1 MAVNKDILLVAE
13 TVSNEKGVPQKVI
26 FEAIED
32 ALEVATKKK
41 STDEIDVRVAIDTKT
56 GNYETFRRWTVVE
69 NEEELQDPDIEMT
82 LEQVIEEYP
91 HAKVGDVIEKTIES
105 VEFGRISA
113 QIAKH
118 IIIQKVREA
127 ERMQVANQY
136 RERLGQIING
146 TVKKLTRD
154 YIILDLSTNAEGF
167 IPREQM
173 LPREMVRVGERIRA
187 YLYEI
192 SDDPKGPQIFL
203 SRTHKGMLIELFR
216 IEVPEIGEDVIEI
229 KAAARD
235 PGARSK
241 IAVKTNDGRID
252 PRGACIGMRG
262 SRVQAVSGE
271 LGGERIDVVLW
282 DDNPVQL
289 VINAMEPAEVASIV
303 VNEDTHSM
311 DLAVK
316 ESQLSQAIGKGGQN
330 VTLASE
336 LSGWT
341 LNIMTEEQALEKLG
355 AEDEKLITSFMSQ
368 LNLGRDVAQTL
379 VEEGFTTV
387 EEIAYVPVE
396 ELLEIESI
404 DESVLN
410 TLREKAKDYM
420 LMQAIAKEA
429 AMGGREPAED
439 LLTMEGMTRDV
450 ALRLAGHGIITRED
464 LAEQAV
470 DDLLEIDGMDEAT
483 AGSLIMTARKIWF
496 EE

>member
-1 MAVNKDILLVAE
+1 MNKEILLVAE

-26 FEAIED
+26 FEAIEN

-41 STDEIDVRVAIDTKT
+41 STEEIEVRVAIDTKT
-56 GNYETFRRWTVVE
+56 GDHETFRQWTVVASDDDLE
-69 NEEELQDPDIEMT
+69 NPDAEMT
-82 LEQVIEEYP
+82 LEQVAEEYP
-91 HAKVGDVIEKTIES
+91 EAEVGDIIEEKIES
-105 VEFGRISA
+105 EGFGRISA

-136 RERLGQIING
+136 RERLGQLING
-146 TVKKLTRD
+146 VVKKLTRD
-154 YIILDLSTNAEGF
+154 YIILDLGSNAEGF
-167 IPREQM
+167 ILREHM

-187 YLYEI
+187 YLYEV

-216 IEVPEIGEDVIEI
+216 IEVPEIGEDVIQI

-271 LGGERIDVVLW
+271 LGGERIDVVMW
-282 DDNPVQL
+282 DENPVQL

-311 DLAVK
+311 DLAIK

-330 VTLASE
+330 VNLASQ

-341 LNIMTEEQALEKLG
+341 LNIMSEEQALEKHD
-355 AEDEKLITSFMSQ
+355 AEDEKLINAFMTQ
-368 LNLGRDVAQTL
+368 LRLTKEVAQTL
-379 VEEGFTTV
+379 VDEGFTTA
-387 EEIAYVPVE
+387 EEIAYIPME
-396 ELLEIESI
+396 ELLEIDSL
-404 DESVLN
+404 DEEVL
-410 TLREKAKDYM
+410 TGIREKAKDYM
-420 LMQAIAKEA
+420 LMQAIAKEEA
-429 AMGGREPAED
+429 RGNTEPAED
-439 LLTMEGMTRDV
+439 LLTMEGMTKEM
-450 ALRLAGHGIITRED
+450 AFRLASQGFVTRED
-464 LAEQAV
+464 LAEQAI
-470 DDLLEIDGMDEAT
+470 DDLMEIDGMDEAT
-483 AGSLIMTARKIWF
+483 AGTLIMTARKIWF

>member
-1 MAVNKDILLVAE
+1 MNKEILLVAE
-13 TVSNEKGVPQKVI
+13 TVSNEKGVPQKII
-26 FEAIED
+26 FEAIEN

-41 STDEIDVRVAIDTKT
+41 STDEIEVRVAIDAKT
-56 GNYETFRRWTVVE
+56 GDYETFRRWVIVE
-69 NEEELQDPDIEMT
+69 SEDDIENPDAEMT
-82 LEQVIEEYP
+82 LEQVAEQYSGVEVGDFIEE
-91 HAKVGDVIEKTIES
+91 KIES
-105 VEFGRISA
+105 VGFGRISA

-136 RERLGQIING
+136 RERIGSLING
-146 TVKKLTRD
+146 VVKKLTRD
-154 YIILDLSTNAEGF
+154 YIILDLSANAEGF

-187 YLYEI
+187 YLYDV
-192 SDDPKGPQIFL
+192 SNDPKGPQIFL

-216 IEVPEIGEDVIEI
+216 IEVPEIGEDVIQI

-271 LGGERIDVVLW
+271 LGGERIDVVMW
-282 DDNPVQL
+282 DENPVQL

-311 DLAVK
+311 DLAIK

-330 VTLASE
+330 VNLASQ
-336 LSGWT
+336 LTGWT
-341 LNIMTEEQALEKLG
+341 LNIMSEEQALEKHD
-355 AEDEKLITSFMSQ
+355 AEDEKLITGFVTQ
-368 LNLGRDVAQTL
+368 LAVTKEIAQTL
-379 VEEGFTTV
+379 VEEGFSTA
-387 EEIAYVPVE
+387 EELAYIPIE

-404 DESVLN
+404 EEEVLK
-410 TLREKAKDYM
+410 TLREKAKDYI
-420 LMQAIAKEA
+420 LMQAIAKEEA
-429 AMGGREPAED
+429 LGNNEPAED
-439 LLTMEGMTRDV
+439 LLTMESMTKEM
-450 ALRLAGHGIITRED
+450 AFRLANHGVVTRED
-464 LAEQAV
+464 LAEQAI
-470 DDLLEIDGMDEAT
+470 DDLMEMDDMDETT
-483 AGSLIMTARKIWF
+483 AGELIMTARKIWF
-496 EE
+496 E

>member
-1 MAVNKDILLVAE
+1 MNKEILLVAE

-26 FEAIED
+26 FEAIEN

-41 STDEIDVRVAIDTKT
+41 STQEIEVRVAIDTKT
-56 GNYETFRRWTVVE
+56 GDYETFRQWVVLESEEDVE
-69 NEEELQDPDIEMT
+69 NPDAEMT
-82 LEQVIEEYP
+82 LAQVAEEYP
-91 HAKVGDVIEKTIES
+91 EAEVGDIIEEKIES
-105 VEFGRISA
+105 VGFGRISA

-136 RERLGQIING
+136 RERLGQLING
-146 TVKKLTRD
+146 VVKKLTRD
-154 YIILDLSTNAEGF
+154 YIILDLSGNAEGF

-187 YLYEI
+187 YLYEV

-216 IEVPEIGEDVIEI
+216 IEVPEIGEDVIQI

-271 LGGERIDVVLW
+271 LGGERIDVVVW
-282 DDNPVQL
+282 DENPVQL

-311 DLAVK
+311 DLAIK

-330 VTLASE
+330 VNLASQ

-341 LNIMTEEQALEKLG
+341 LNIMSEEQALEKHD
-355 AEDEKLITSFMSQ
+355 AEDEKLINAFMTQ
-368 LNLGRDVAQTL
+368 LGLTKDIAQTL
-379 VEEGFTTV
+379 VEEGFSTV
-387 EEIAYVPVE
+387 EEIAYIPVE
-396 ELLEIESI
+396 ELLEIESV
-404 DESVLN
+404 DEE
-410 TLREKAKDYM
+410 TLTSIRDKAKDYM
-420 LMQAIAKEA
+420 LMQAIAKEE
-429 AMGGREPAED
+429 AMGNHEPAED
-439 LLTMEGMTRDV
+439 LLAMEGMTKEM
-450 ALRLAGHGIITRED
+450 AFRLASHGFVTRED
-464 LAEQAV
+464 LAEQAI
-470 DDLLEIDGMDEAT
+470 DDLMEIDGMDETT
-483 AGSLIMTARKIWF
+483 AGTLIMTARKIWF

>member
-1 MAVNKDILLVAE
+1 MNKEILLVAE
-13 TVSNEKGVPQKVI
+13 TVSNEKGVPQKII
-26 FEAIED
+26 FEAIEN

-41 STDEIDVRVAIDTKT
+41 STEEIEVRVAIDAKT
-56 GNYETFRRWTVVE
+56 GDYETFRRWVIVE
-69 NEEELQDPDIEMT
+69 SEDDIENPDAEMT
-82 LEQVIEEYP
+82 LEQVAEEYP
-91 HAKVGDVIEKTIES
+91 GVEVGDFIEEKIES
-105 VEFGRISA
+105 VGFGRISA

-136 RERLGQIING
+136 RERIGSLING
-146 TVKKLTRD
+146 VVKKLTRD
-154 YIILDLSTNAEGF
+154 YIILDLSANAEGF

-187 YLYEI
+187 YLYDV
-192 SDDPKGPQIFL
+192 SNDPKGPQIFL

-216 IEVPEIGEDVIEI
+216 IEVPEIGEDVIQI

-271 LGGERIDVVLW
+271 LGGERIDVVMW
-282 DDNPVQL
+282 DENPVQL

-311 DLAVK
+311 DLAIK

-330 VTLASE
+330 VNLASQ
-336 LSGWT
+336 LTGWT
-341 LNIMTEEQALEKLG
+341 LNIMSEEQALEKHD
-355 AEDEKLITSFMSQ
+355 AEDEKLITGFVTQ
-368 LNLGRDVAQTL
+368 LAVTKEIAQTL
-379 VEEGFTTV
+379 VEEGFSTA
-387 EEIAYVPVE
+387 EELAYIPIE

-404 DESVLN
+404 EEEVLK
-410 TLREKAKDYM
+410 TLREKAKDYI
-420 LMQAIAKEA
+420 LMQAIAKEEA
-429 AMGGREPAED
+429 LGNNEPAED
-439 LLTMEGMTRDV
+439 LLTMESMTKEM
-450 ALRLAGHGIITRED
+450 AFRLANHGIVTRED
-464 LAEQAV
+464 LAEQAI
-470 DDLLEIDGMDEAT
+470 DDLMEMDDMDETT
-483 AGSLIMTARKIWF
+483 AGELIMTARKIWF
-496 EE
+496 E

>member
-1 MAVNKDILLVAE
+1 MNKEILLVAE

-26 FEAIED
+26 FEAIEN

-41 STDEIDVRVAIDTKT
+41 ATEEIEVRVAIDAKT
-56 GNYETFRRWTVVE
+56 GDYETFRRWVIVESEDDVE
-69 NEEELQDPDIEMT
+69 NPDAEMT
-82 LEQVIEEYP
+82 LEQVAEQYPGVEVGDFIEE
-91 HAKVGDVIEKTIES
+91 KIES
-105 VEFGRISA
+105 VGFGRISA

-136 RERLGQIING
+136 RERIGSLING
-146 TVKKLTRD
+146 VVKKLTRD
-154 YIILDLSTNAEGF
+154 YIILDLSANAEGF

-187 YLYEI
+187 YLYEV

-216 IEVPEIGEDVIEI
+216 IEVPEIGEDVIQI

-271 LGGERIDVVLW
+271 LGGERIDVVMW
-282 DDNPVQL
+282 DENPVQL

-311 DLAVK
+311 DLAIK

-330 VTLASE
+330 VNLASQ
-336 LSGWT
+336 LTGWT
-341 LNIMTEEQALEKLG
+341 LNIMSEEQALEKHD
-355 AEDEKLITSFMSQ
+355 AEDEKLITAFVTQ
-368 LNLGRDVAQTL
+368 LAVTKEIAQTL
-379 VEEGFTTV
+379 VEEGFSTA
-387 EEIAYVPVE
+387 EELAYIPIE

-404 DESVLN
+404 EEEVLK
-410 TLREKAKDYM
+410 TLREKAKDYI
-420 LMQAIAKEA
+420 LMQAIAKEEA
-429 AMGGREPAED
+429 LGNNEPAED
-439 LLTMEGMTRDV
+439 LLTMESMTKEM
-450 ALRLAGHGIITRED
+450 AFRLANHGIVTRED
-464 LAEQAV
+464 LAEQAI
-470 DDLLEIDGMDEAT
+470 DDLMEMDDMDETT
-483 AGSLIMTARKIWF
+483 AGELIMTARKIWF
-496 EE
+496 E

>member
-1 MAVNKDILLVAE
+1 MNKEILLVAE

-26 FEAIED
+26 FEAIES

-41 STDEIDVRVAIDTKT
+41 STQEIDVRVAIDTKT
-56 GNYETFRRWTVVE
+56 GDYETFRRWVIVASEDDVE
-69 NEEELQDPDIEMT
+69 NPDAEMT
-82 LEQVIEEYP
+82 LEQVAEEYP
-91 HAKVGDVIEKTIES
+91 GVEVGDFIEEKIES
-105 VEFGRISA
+105 VGFGRISA

-136 RERLGQIING
+136 RERIGSLING
-146 TVKKLTRD
+146 VVKKLTRD
-154 YIILDLSTNAEGF
+154 YIILDLSANAEGF
-167 IPREQM
+167 IAREQM

-187 YLYEI
+187 YLYEV

-203 SRTHKGMLIELFR
+203 SRTHRGMLIELFR
-216 IEVPEIGEDVIEI
+216 IEVPEIGEDVIQI

-235 PGARSK
+235 PGVRSK

-271 LGGERIDVVLW
+271 LGGERIDVVMW
-282 DDNPVQL
+282 DENPVQL

-311 DLAVK
+311 DLAIK

-330 VTLASE
+330 VNLASQ
-336 LSGWT
+336 LTGWT
-341 LNIMTEEQALEKLG
+341 LNIMSEEQALEKHD
-355 AEDEKLITSFMSQ
+355 AEDIKLISGFMTQ
-368 LNLGRDVAQTL
+368 LAVTKEIAQTL
-379 VEEGFTTV
+379 VEEGFSTA
-387 EEIAYVPVE
+387 EELAYIPIE

-404 DESVLN
+404 EEEVLKA
-410 TLREKAKDYM
+410 LREKAKDYM
-420 LMQAIAKEA
+420 LMQAIAKEEA
-429 AMGGREPAED
+429 LGSNEPAED
-439 LLTMEGMTRDV
+439 LLTMEGMTKEM
-450 ALRLAGHGIITRED
+450 AFRLSNHGIVTRED
-464 LAEQAV
+464 LAEQAI
-470 DDLLEIDGMDEAT
+470 DDLMEIDDMDETT
-483 AGSLIMTARKIWF
+483 AGVLIMTARKIWF

>member
-1 MAVNKDILLVAE
+1 MAVNKEILLVAE

-41 STDEIDVRVAIDTKT
+41 STEEIEVRVVIDPKT
-56 GNYETFRRWTVVE
+56 GDYETFRQWVVVASDDDLE
-69 NEEELQDPDIEMT
+69 NPDAQMT
-82 LEQVIEEYP
+82 LEQVADDYP
-91 HAKVGDVIEKTIES
+91 DAEVGDVIEEKIES
-105 VEFGRISA
+105 VGFGRISA

-136 RERLGQIING
+136 RERLGQLINA

-154 YIILDLSTNAEGF
+154 YIILDLGANAEGF
-167 IPREQM
+167 IPRDQM

-187 YLYEI
+187 YLYEV

-216 IEVPEIGEDVIEI
+216 IEVPEIGEDVIQI

-262 SRVQAVSGE
+262 ARVQAVTGE
-271 LGGERIDVVLW
+271 LGGERIDVVMW
-282 DDNPVQL
+282 DENPVQL

-311 DLAVK
+311 DLAIK

-330 VTLASE
+330 VNLASQ

-341 LNIMTEEQALEKLG
+341 LNIMSEEQALEKHD
-355 AEDEKLITSFMSQ
+355 AEDEKLINTFVTQ
-368 LNLGRDVAQTL
+368 LRLERDIAQLL

-387 EEIAYVPVE
+387 EEIAYIPMD

-404 DESVLN
+404 EENVLTN
-410 TLREKAKDYM
+410 IREKAKDFM
-420 LMQAIAKEA
+420 LMQAIAKEE
-429 AMGGREPAED
+429 AMGSSEPAED
-439 LLTMEGMTRDV
+439 LLAMEGMTQEM
-450 ALRLAGHGIITRED
+450 AFRLASHGIITRED
-464 LAEQAV
+464 LAEQAI
-470 DDLLEIDGMDEAT
+470 DDLMEIDEMDEAT
-483 AGSLIMTARKIWF
+483 AGTLIMTARKIWF

>member
-1 MAVNKDILLVAE
+1 MAVNKEILLVAE

-41 STDEIDVRVAIDTKT
+41 STEEIEVRVAIDAKT
-56 GNYETFRRWTVVE
+56 GDYETFRQWTVVASEDDVE
-69 NEEELQDPDIEMT
+69 NPDAEMT
-82 LEQVIEEYP
+82 LEQVAEEYSD
-91 HAKVGDVIEKTIES
+91 AKVGDTIEEKIES

-136 RERLGQIING
+136 RDRLGQLING
-146 TVKKLTRD
+146 VVKKLTRD
-154 YIILDLSTNAEGF
+154 YIILDLGSNAEGF

-187 YLYEI
+187 YLYEV

-216 IEVPEIGEDVIEI
+216 IEVPEIGEDVIQI

-262 SRVQAVSGE
+262 ARVQAVSGE
-271 LGGERIDVVLW
+271 LGGERIDVVMW
-282 DDNPVQL
+282 DENPVQL

-311 DLAVK
+311 DLAIK

-330 VTLASE
+330 VNLASQ

-341 LNIMTEEQALEKLG
+341 LNIMSEEQALEKHD
-355 AEDEKLITSFMSQ
+355 AEDEKMINTFISQ
-368 LNLGRDVAQTL
+368 LRIERDIAKTL

-387 EEIAYVPVE
+387 EEIAYIPME
-396 ELLEIESI
+396 ELLEIDSLDQEVLTSI
-404 DESVLN
+404 
-410 TLREKAKDYM
+410 REKAKDYM
-420 LMQAIAKEA
+420 LMQAIAKEE
-429 AMGGREPAED
+429 AMGNNEPAED
-439 LLTMEGMTRDV
+439 LLTMESMTKEM
-450 ALRLAGHGIITRED
+450 AFRLASHGIITRED
-464 LAEQAV
+464 LAEQAI
-470 DDLLEIDGMDEAT
+470 DDLMEIDGMDEAT
-483 AGSLIMTARKIWF
+483 AGTLIMTARKIWF

>member
-1 MAVNKDILLVAE
+1 MAVNKEILLVAE

-41 STDEIDVRVAIDTKT
+41 STEEIEVRVVIDPKT
-56 GNYETFRRWTVVE
+56 GDYETFRQWSVVE
-69 NEEELQDPDIEMT
+69 SEDDVENPDAQLT
-82 LEQVIEEYP
+82 LEQVADDYP
-91 HAKVGDVIEKTIES
+91 DAEVGDVIEEKIES
-105 VEFGRISA
+105 VGFGRISA

-136 RERLGQIING
+136 RERLGQLING

-154 YIILDLSTNAEGF
+154 YIILDLGANAEGF
-167 IPREQM
+167 IPRDQM

-187 YLYEI
+187 YLYEV

-216 IEVPEIGEDVIEI
+216 IEVPEIGEDVIQI

-262 SRVQAVSGE
+262 ARVQAVTGE
-271 LGGERIDVVLW
+271 LGGERIDVVMW
-282 DDNPVQL
+282 DENPVQL

-311 DLAVK
+311 DLAIK

-330 VTLASE
+330 VNLASQ

-341 LNIMTEEQALEKLG
+341 LNIMSEEEALEKHD
-355 AEDEKLITSFMSQ
+355 AEDEKLINTFVTQ
-368 LNLGRDVAQTL
+368 LRLERDIAQLL

-387 EEIAYVPVE
+387 QEIAYIPMD

-404 DESVLN
+404 EKDVLTN
-410 TLREKAKDYM
+410 IREKAKDFM
-420 LMQAIAKEA
+420 LMQAIAKEE
-429 AMGGREPAED
+429 AMGSSEPAED
-439 LLTMEGMTRDV
+439 LLAMEGMTQEM
-450 ALRLAGHGIITRED
+450 AFRLASHGIITRED
-464 LAEQAV
+464 LAEQAI
-470 DDLLEIDGMDEAT
+470 DDLIEIDEMDETT
-483 AGSLIMTARKIWF
+483 AGALIMTARKIWF

>member
-1 MAVNKDILLVAE
+1 MNKEILLVAE

-26 FEAIED
+26 FEAIEN

-41 STDEIDVRVAIDTKT
+41 STEEIEVRVAIDAKT
-56 GNYETFRRWTVVE
+56 GDYETFRRWVIVESEDDVE
-69 NEEELQDPDIEMT
+69 NPDAEMT
-82 LEQVIEEYP
+82 LEQVAEQYPGVEVGDFIEE
-91 HAKVGDVIEKTIES
+91 KIES
-105 VEFGRISA
+105 VGFGRISA

-136 RERLGQIING
+136 RERIGSLING
-146 TVKKLTRD
+146 VVKKLTRD
-154 YIILDLSTNAEGF
+154 YIILDLSANAEGF

-187 YLYEI
+187 YLYDV

-216 IEVPEIGEDVIEI
+216 IEVPEIGEDVIQI

-271 LGGERIDVVLW
+271 LGGERIDVVMW
-282 DDNPVQL
+282 DENPVQL

-303 VNEDTHSM
+303 VNEDAHSM
-311 DLAVK
+311 DLAIK

-330 VTLASE
+330 VNLASQ
-336 LSGWT
+336 LTGWA
-341 LNIMTEEQALEKLG
+341 LNIMSEEQALEKHD
-355 AEDEKLITSFMSQ
+355 AEDEKLITGFVTQ
-368 LNLGRDVAQTL
+368 LAVTKEIAQTL
-379 VEEGFTTV
+379 VEEGFSTA
-387 EEIAYVPVE
+387 EELAYIPIE

-404 DESVLN
+404 EEEVLK
-410 TLREKAKDYM
+410 TLREKAKDYI
-420 LMQAIAKEA
+420 LMQAIAKEEA
-429 AMGGREPAED
+429 LGNNEPAED
-439 LLTMEGMTRDV
+439 LLTMESMTKEM
-450 ALRLAGHGIITRED
+450 AFRLANHGIVTRED
-464 LAEQAV
+464 LAEQAI
-470 DDLLEIDGMDEAT
+470 DDLMEMDDMDETT
-483 AGSLIMTARKIWF
+483 AGELIMTARKIWF
-496 EE
+496 E

>member
-1 MAVNKDILLVAE
+1 MNKEILLVAE

-26 FEAIED
+26 FEAIEN

-41 STDEIDVRVAIDTKT
+41 STEEIEVRVTIDTKT
-56 GNYETFRRWTVVE
+56 GDYETFRQWTIVASDDDLE
-69 NEEELQDPDIEMT
+69 NPDAQMT
-82 LEQVIEEYP
+82 LEQVAEEYP
-91 HAKVGDVIEKTIES
+91 DAEVGDIIEEKIES
-105 VEFGRISA
+105 VGFGRISA

-136 RERLGQIING
+136 RERLGQLING
-146 TVKKLTRD
+146 VVKKLTRD
-154 YIILDLSTNAEGF
+154 YIILDLGSNAEGF
-167 IPREQM
+167 IPREHM
-173 LPREMVRVGERIRA
+173 LPREMVRVGERVRA
-187 YLYEI
+187 YLYEV

-216 IEVPEIGEDVIEI
+216 IEVPEIGEDVIQI

-271 LGGERIDVVLW
+271 LGGERIDVVMW
-282 DDNPVQL
+282 DENPVQL

-311 DLAVK
+311 DLAIK

-330 VTLASE
+330 VNLASQ

-341 LNIMTEEQALEKLG
+341 LNIMSEEQALEKHD
-355 AEDEKLITSFMSQ
+355 AEDEKLINAFMSQ
-368 LNLGRDVAQTL
+368 LHLERDVAQTL
-379 VEEGFTTV
+379 VEEGFSTT
-387 EEIAYVPVE
+387 EEIAYIPLE
-396 ELLEIESI
+396 ELLEIDSLEE
-404 DESVLN
+404 DVL
-410 TLREKAKDYM
+410 TRIREKAKDYM
-420 LMQAIAKEA
+420 LMQAIAKEE
-429 AMGGREPAED
+429 AMGNNEPAED
-439 LLTMEGMTRDV
+439 LLTMEGMTKEM
-450 ALRLAGHGIITRED
+450 AFRLASHSIITRED
-464 LAEQAV
+464 LAEQAI
-470 DDLLEIDGMDEAT
+470 DDLMEIDGMDETT
-483 AGSLIMTARKIWF
+483 AGVLIMTARKIWF

>member
-1 MAVNKDILLVAE
+1 MAVNKEILLVAE

-41 STDEIDVRVAIDTKT
+41 STEEIEVRVVIDPKT
-56 GNYETFRRWTVVE
+56 GDYETFRQWSVVE
-69 NEEELQDPDIEMT
+69 SEDDLENPDAQMT
-82 LEQVIEEYP
+82 LEQVADDYP
-91 HAKVGDVIEKTIES
+91 DAEVGDVIEEKIES
-105 VEFGRISA
+105 VGFGRISA

-136 RERLGQIING
+136 RERLGQLINA

-154 YIILDLSTNAEGF
+154 YIILDLGANAEGF
-167 IPREQM
+167 IPRDQM

-187 YLYEI
+187 YLYEV

-216 IEVPEIGEDVIEI
+216 IEVPEIGEDVIQI

-262 SRVQAVSGE
+262 ARVQAVTGE
-271 LGGERIDVVLW
+271 LGGERIDVVMW
-282 DDNPVQL
+282 DENPVQL

-311 DLAVK
+311 DLAIK

-330 VTLASE
+330 VNLASQ

-341 LNIMTEEQALEKLG
+341 LNIMSEEQALEKHD
-355 AEDEKLITSFMSQ
+355 AEDEKLINTFVTQ
-368 LNLGRDVAQTL
+368 LRLERDIAQLL

-387 EEIAYVPVE
+387 EEIAYIPMD

-404 DESVLN
+404 EENVLTN
-410 TLREKAKDYM
+410 IREKAKDFM
-420 LMQAIAKEA
+420 LMQAIAKEE
-429 AMGGREPAED
+429 AMGSSEPAED
-439 LLTMEGMTRDV
+439 LLAMEGMTQEM
-450 ALRLAGHGIITRED
+450 AFRLASHGIITRED
-464 LAEQAV
+464 LAEQAI
-470 DDLLEIDGMDEAT
+470 DDLMEIDEMDEAT
-483 AGSLIMTARKIWF
+483 AGTLIMTARKIWF

>member
-1 MAVNKDILLVAE
+1 MNKEILLVAE

-41 STDEIDVRVAIDTKT
+41 TTDEIEVRVTIDTKT
-56 GNYETFRRWTVVE
+56 GDYETFRQWTVVE
-69 NEEELQDPDIEMT
+69 NYEDVENPDAELT
-82 LEQVIEEYP
+82 LEQVAEEYP
-91 HAKVGDVIEKTIES
+91 DAEVGDVVEEKIES
-105 VEFGRISA
+105 VGFGRISA

-136 RERLGQIING
+136 RERIGQLING
-146 TVKKLTRD
+146 VVKKLTRD
-154 YIILDLSTNAEGF
+154 YIILDLSNNAEGF

-187 YLYEI
+187 YLYEV

-203 SRTHKGMLIELFR
+203 SRTHKGMLVELFR
-216 IEVPEIGEDVIEI
+216 IEVPEIGEDVIQI

-262 SRVQAVSGE
+262 ARVQAVSSE
-271 LGGERIDVVLW
+271 LGGERVDVVMW
-282 DDNPVQL
+282 DENPVQL

-311 DLAVK
+311 DLAIK
-316 ESQLSQAIGKGGQN
+316 ESQLSLAIGKGGQN
-330 VTLASE
+330 VNLASQ

-341 LNIMTEEQALEKLG
+341 LNIMSEEQALEKHD
-355 AEDEKLITSFMSQ
+355 AEDEKLINAFMSQ
-368 LNLGRDVAQTL
+368 LSLARDTAKML
-379 VEEGFTTV
+379 VEEGFTTA
-387 EEIAYVPVE
+387 EEIAYIPME
-396 ELLEIESI
+396 ELLEIDSI
-404 DESVLN
+404 EEDVL
-410 TLREKAKDYM
+410 TSIREKAKDYM
-420 LMQAIAKEA
+420 LMQAIAKEE
-429 AMGGREPAED
+429 AMGNHEPAED
-439 LLTMEGMTRDV
+439 LLAMEGMTKEM
-450 ALRLAGHGIITRED
+450 AFRLASHGIATRED
-464 LAEQAV
+464 LAEQAI
-470 DDLLEIDGMDEAT
+470 DDLMEIDGMDEAT
-483 AGSLIMTARKIWF
+483 AGTLIMTARKIWF

>member
-1 MAVNKDILLVAE
+1 MNKEILLVAE

-26 FEAIED
+26 FEAIEN

-41 STDEIDVRVAIDTKT
+41 TTAEDIAVRVAIDTKT
-56 GNYETFRRWTVVE
+56 GDYETFRQWTVVIDEDEVE
-69 NEEELQDPDIEMT
+69 NPGAEIT
-82 LEQVIEEYP
+82 LEQAAEKFPDAV
-91 HAKVGDVIEKTIES
+91 VGDVVEEKIDS

-113 QIAKH
+113 QTAKH

-127 ERMQVANQY
+127 ERMQIANQY
-136 RERLGQIING
+136 RDRLGQIISG
-146 TVKKLTRD
+146 VVKKLTRD
-154 YIILDLSTNAEGF
+154 FIIIDLTGNAEGF
-167 IPREQM
+167 IAREHM
-173 LPREMVRVGERIRA
+173 LPREMVRVGDRLRA

-203 SRTHKGMLIELFR
+203 SRTHKGMVVELFR

-262 SRVQAVSGE
+262 ARVQAVSGE

-311 DLAVK
+311 DIAVK

-330 VTLASE
+330 VNLASQ
-336 LSGWT
+336 LTGWT
-341 LNIMTEEQALEKLG
+341 LNIMTEEQALEKHD
-355 AEDEKLITSFMSQ
+355 AEDEKMISNFMSQ
-368 LNLGRDVAQTL
+368 LELTREVAQTL

-387 EEIAYVPVE
+387 EEIAFVPIE
-396 ELLEIESI
+396 ELLDIDSIEE
-404 DESVLN
+404 DELN
-410 TLREKAKDYM
+410 ALREKAKDYM
-420 LMQAIAKEA
+420 LMQAIAKEE
-429 AMGGREPAED
+429 AMSSHEPAED
-439 LLTMEGMTRDV
+439 LLAMEGMTKEM
-450 ALRLAGHGIITRED
+450 AFRLASHSIVTRED
-464 LAEQAV
+464 LAEQAI
-470 DDLLEIDGMDEAT
+470 DDLMEIDGMDETT
-483 AGSLIMTARKIWF
+483 AGILIMTARKIWF